1 MSASNLLSDLAAI
14 VGQPNVLTSDADRS
28 FYAMDVYNQL
38 ELPLA
43 VVQPATVD
51 ELQKAVRAITSAG
64 VAVVPRGGGAS
75 YTDGYLPTTTNSIL
89 LDTSRLNRIV
99 EINATDMYVTVEPG
113 LTWAEL
119 WQATGEAGTAH
130 DVLGAVFRDQG
141 DRRRFDVPEQRE
153 PRFRQLRCVSRCR
166 AGLRYRAGEWRDPQ
180 DQFGR
185 SGERR
190 AVFPLVRTGPHRPV
204 HR

>member
-14 VGQPNVLTSDADRS
+14 VGQANVLTGDADRS

-51 ELQKAVRAITSAG
+51 ELQKAVRAITSSG

-75 YTDGYLPTTTNSIL
+75 YTDGYLPTTSNSVL
-89 LDTSRLNRIV
+89 VDTTRLNRIV

-113 LTWAEL
+113 VTWM
-119 WQATGEAGTAH
+119 ATGCPSRTTHIVFEPSAAVTRFCSERAPGGRGISMPMISH
-130 DVLGAVFRDQG
+130 GVL
-141 DRRRFDVPEQRE
+141 
-153 PRFRQLRCVSRCR
+153 
-166 AGLRYRAGEWRDPQ
+166 
-180 DQFGR
+180 
-185 SGERR
+185 
-190 AVFPLVRTGPHRPV
+190 
-204 HR
+204 